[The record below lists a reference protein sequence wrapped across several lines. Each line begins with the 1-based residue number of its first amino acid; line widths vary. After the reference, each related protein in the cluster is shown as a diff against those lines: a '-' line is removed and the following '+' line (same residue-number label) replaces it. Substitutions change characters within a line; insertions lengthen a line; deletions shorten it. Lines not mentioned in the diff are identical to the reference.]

1 MHEISIEQAS
11 KDAYALSIKIRC
23 ALNENGW
30 DNLIKIVNFA
40 NPEYTQK
47 RAEWFLDFLLEDAA
61 NTSYDMRHACL
72 SHAVD
77 YTIGVINRLSGM
89 GLRSGVAKGKGE
101 VALYKKSFNP
111 SSIIEN
117 ANKMID
123 QHIQLQNHAMN
134 KHIPSKKNKL

>member
-11 KDAYALSIKIRC
+11 KDAYALAIKIQC
-23 ALNENGW
+23 ALTENGW
-30 DNLIKIVNFA
+30 NNFETVVDFS
-40 NPEYTQK
+40 NNKTTQD
-47 RAEWFLDFLLEDAA
+47 RAENFLDFLLED
-61 NTSYDMRHACL
+61 TEHISYDMRYTCL
-72 SHAVD
+72 SHSVD